1 MNQFFFIGI
10 IVINISLV
18 IFYRKL
24 TKFINIFDAP
34 DKIRKIH
41 NRKVPLLSFLF
52 ILLSFLWLII
62 IVLSEYNLNYLY
74 NIFKVYTNK
83 QFFIF
88 IFCFLSLIL
97 IGLYDDKF
105 TISVSTKAACI
116 LFILYMNVAFDSGL
130 QIKEIY
136 SIYFNKN
143 IELDNFSIFFTVF
156 CIFALINAMN
166 MFDGVNIQAI
176 FYYLIIF
183 LYFLIKGLFVD
194 LSLTMVFPL
203 IFILYLNIK
212 NKIFL
217 GDSGIYAVTYIVS
230 YILLKSNNLAN
241 KIAAEEIFFI
251 FLIPALEMIRLFIYR
266 LVKNK
271 NPFTA
276 DSNHIHHILL
286 KKINFV
292 KYIFLIISLILSKF
306 FIIFFLKEFIFYF
319 YFIIIILYFYL
330 LIKINTVVK

>member
-1 MNQFFFIGI
+1 
-10 IVINISLV
+10 
-18 IFYRKL
+18 
-24 TKFINIFDAP
+24 
-34 DKIRKIH
+34 
-41 NRKVPLLSFLF
+41 
-52 ILLSFLWLII
+52 
-62 IVLSEYNLNYLY
+62 
-74 NIFKVYTNK
+74 
-83 QFFIF
+83 
-88 IFCFLSLIL
+88 
-97 IGLYDDKF
+97 
-105 TISVSTKAACI
+105 
-116 LFILYMNVAFDSGL
+116 
-130 QIKEIY
+130 
-136 SIYFNKN
+136 
-143 IELDNFSIFFTVF
+143 
-156 CIFALINAMN
+156 
-166 MFDGVNIQAI
+166 
-176 FYYLIIF
+176 
-183 LYFLIKGLFVD
+183 
-194 LSLTMVFPL
+194 MVFPL

-276 DSNHIHHILL
+276 DSNHIHHIFL

-330 LIKINTVVK
+330 LIKFNTVVK